1 MTVAGVAVRA
11 AGGILVR
18 GRGPAL
24 EVAVVHRP
32 RYHDWSLPK
41 GKIDPGEDPAACAL
55 REVEEET
62 GMRAR
67 IVGKAGTV
75 RYPVAVGVK
84 QVDYFSMRPLRSL
97 GFTPNEE
104 VDELRWL
111 GVGEAVETLSYSF
124 DRQLVAAMAPPDDS
138 SLHLV
143 RHADAGDRSRWQGRD
158 EERPLSVRGANQA
171 ALLAS
176 ALAPLRPQRIMSSPY
191 RRCVET
197 VAPLAEALG
206 LEVEP
211 RAELAEGA
219 APEAL
224 AAMIDEVVGFDAVL
238 CSHGDVIPA
247 LLERVRWMGAEVP
260 SPPACAKGST
270 WVVSH
275 DGAVFTDAEYFPP
288 PI

>member
-1 MTVAGVAVRA
+1 MTVADVAVRA

-62 GMRAR
+62 GIRAR
-67 IVGKAGTV
+67 IVAAAGTV
-75 RYPVAVGVK
+75 RYPVGVGIK
-84 QVDYFSMRPLRSL
+84 QVDYFLMRPRRSF
-97 GFTPNEE
+97 GFAPNEE

-111 GVGEAVETLSYSF
+111 GVGEAAETLSYSF
-124 DRQLVAAMAPPDDS
+124 DQQLVAAVAPPDDS
-138 SLHLV
+138 ALHLV
-143 RHADAGDRSRWQGRD
+143 RHADAGDRRRWQGPD
-158 EERPLSVRGANQA
+158 EERPLSARGTEQA
-171 ALLAS
+171 ARLAS

-191 RRCVET
+191 RRCAET
-197 VAPLAEALG
+197 VAPLAAALG
-206 LEVEP
+206 TEIELRP
-211 RAELAEGA
+211 ELAEGA
-219 APEAL
+219 EGDAL
-224 AAMIDEVVGFDAVL
+224 AALIDEVVGLDAVL
-238 CSHGDVIPA
+238 CSHGDVVPA
-247 LLERVRWMGAEVP
+247 LLERVRWMGAELL

-288 PI
+288 PT